1 MMCIWRQTA
10 RLTHL
15 LAIFAVNKSMLLIK
29 ACVLLLTLLA
39 VLPVAAFETT
49 QVVTS
54 SSESYQQYT
63 AATCILID
71 SEMQDKTPNSARY
84 LELKRQHTRHCQ
96 APLTAKHAA
105 RVLGNANTPKSI
117 NIFDFIEDNS
127 QDEPQARAQ
136 YESARPTVSAT
147 KRMPEARTNILYP
160 LLVTI
165 LPWFILLLVFSLLLG
180 VMGRYFKKHAAR
192 RRGQAGEKRIE
203 KRLKSCF
210 AKGECRI
217 FTNLVLSTDSGSLT
231 EVDLV
236 LLCRSGVFVIESKNY
251 RGWIFGDPKRATWT
265 QVLHK
270 RRSQFQNPLHQNYK
284 HCLAIAHCLG
294 LATGIESL
302 VVFSDQVTFKTQMP
316 ANVVQEVGLVS
327 YIRSFKHE
335 VFTAAEFNRHGE
347 RLADVQLLSDKAA
360 KRRHLD
366 ELNMRR
372 KEPKMSAID

>member
-1 MMCIWRQTA
+1 MCIRRQTA

-15 LAIFAVNKSMLLIK
+15 LPISVVNKPMLLIK

-54 SSESYQQYT
+54 PSESYPQYT

-71 SEMQDKTPNSARY
+71 SEMQAKTPDSARY
-84 LELKRQHTRHCQ
+84 LELKRQYTRHCQ
-96 APLTAKHAA
+96 SPLTAKHAA
-105 RVLGNANTPKSI
+105 RVLGNTAKST
-117 NIFDFIEDNS
+117 NIFDFIATRS
-127 QDEPQARAQ
+127 QGEPQTRAQ
-136 YESARPTVSAT
+136 PEPERPTVLAT
-147 KRMPEARTNILYP
+147 KRIPDASTNILYP
-160 LLVTI
+160 LLVSI
-165 LPWFILLLVFSLLLG
+165 LPWFILLLVFALLLG
-180 VMGRYFKKHAAR
+180 LMGRYFKKHAAR
-192 RRGQAGEKRIE
+192 RRGEAGEKRIE

-210 AKGECRI
+210 AKGEFRI
-217 FTNLVLSTDSGSLT
+217 FTNLVLSTDTGSLT

-302 VVFSDQVTFKTQMP
+302 VVFSDQVTFKTQMA
-316 ANVVQEVGLVS
+316 ANVIQEVALVS

-335 VFTAAEFNRHGE
+335 VFTAAEFNRHGDL
-347 RLADVQLLSDKAA
+347 LADVKLLSDKVA

-372 KEPKMSAID
+372 KEPKMTTIV